1 MTLTPLLTFAQAL
14 DKASGYSKRHLLLG
28 NGFSI
33 ACEPKIFTY
42 GSLFERAKPD
52 MSGELLKVFR
62 QLKTTDFE
70 EVIRALRRASEIVP
84 IYGVVPP
91 IAARMNADAE
101 SLKRALVKAVA
112 GQHPAR
118 PNFIG
123 DHRYAACRAFLAKF
137 IGAAAGGK
145 VYTLNYDLLLYWAL
159 MHEADEPDGFGL
171 DHDDGFRKDPDDWD
185 ADYVMWHGETHANS
199 QNVHYLH
206 GAMHLYDAGS
216 QLEKYTWV
224 NTGKALVDQANEA
237 LAADLFPLF
246 VAEGTSDQKL
256 AKIQHSAYLHHSYKS
271 LCTVCTQPQAA
282 KTAFF
287 IYGHSLANNDRHIFD
302 RIGRSRL
309 AHLFV
314 SIYGDPDDARN
325 RAIRTAAEHI
335 AALRSASA
343 PPLRLDFY
351 NAATA
356 EVWG

>member
-1 MTLTPLLTFAQAL
+1 MVKTSLLTLTQAL
-14 DKASGYSKRHLLLG
+14 GKAAGYSKRHLLLG

-52 MSGELLKVFR
+52 MSPELLRVFER
-62 QLKTTDFE
+62 LRTTDFE
-70 EVIRALRRASEIVP
+70 EVIRALRRASDILP
-84 IYGVVPP
+84 IYLDTPVT
-91 IAARMNADAE
+91 AAWMNADAE
-101 SLKRALVKAVA
+101 SLKGALVKAVA

-118 PNFIG
+118 PNLIA
-123 DHRYAACRAFLAKF
+123 DSRYAACRAFLAKF
-137 IGAAAGGK
+137 IGKAADGK

-159 MHEADEPDGFGL
+159 MHEPEFDDGLGL
-171 DHDDGFRKDPDDWD
+171 DHDDGFRKDPDDFD
-185 ADYVMWHGETHANS
+185 ADYVMWHGESHANS

-216 QLEKYTWV
+216 QLQKYTWV

-237 LAADLFPLF
+237 LARDLFPLF
-246 VAEGTSDQKL
+246 VAEGASDQKL

-271 LCTVCTQPQAA
+271 FCTVCQQGA
-282 KTAFF
+282 KTALF
-287 IYGHSLANNDRHIFD
+287 IFGHSLADTDSHILD

-314 SIYGDPDDARN
+314 SIFGDPDEPGN
-325 RAIRTAAEHI
+325 RAVRVAAERI
-335 AALRSASA
+335 AARRAPGS
-343 PPLRLDFY
+343 PPLKLDFY
-351 NAATA
+351 DATSA